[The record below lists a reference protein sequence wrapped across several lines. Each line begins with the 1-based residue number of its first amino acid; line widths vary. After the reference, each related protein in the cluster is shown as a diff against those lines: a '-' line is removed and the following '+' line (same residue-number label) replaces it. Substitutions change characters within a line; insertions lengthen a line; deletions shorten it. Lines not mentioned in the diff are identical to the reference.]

1 MKRIL
6 LIALTLLA
14 VTSLQA
20 QLVKSTPKE
29 TPQGLLIFDKLI
41 GGASYSD
48 GTEVEPFLIEANLVD
63 TGVLI
68 QELRFEYVAYTTQ
81 SCIESMRL
89 RVRRSAPERIVG
101 GLVSH
106 KVEGYVNVDIVE
118 VGFNP
123 DKDMTHWTGAYVI
136 GMIPPEETCEVE
148 FLDCKCILK
157 KDFQRHLID
166 PDK

>member
-1 MKRIL
+1 MKKVL
-6 LIALTLLA
+6 LIILSLLA
-14 VTSLQA
+14 ISTMQA

-48 GTEVEPFLIEANLVD
+48 ETEVEPFLIEAHLVD

-68 QELRFEYVAYTTQ
+68 QELRFEYAAYTTK
-81 SCIESMRL
+81 SCVESMRL
-89 RVRRSAPERIVG
+89 RVRRSAPERVVG

-106 KVEGYVNVDIVE
+106 KVEGYVKVDIVE

-123 DKDMTHWTGAYVI
+123 DNDMTHWTGAYVI
-136 GMIPPEETCEVE
+136 GRIPPEETCEVE
-148 FLDCKCILK
+148 FIDCKCILK
-157 KDFQRHLID
+157 ENFQPHLID